1 MLRTLTLCSGK
12 GGVGKTL
19 LTTTLARIIQKET
32 NGNVLLV
39 DLDVTVRGLTL
50 LTFQN
55 KYALDQ
61 VPVSFVDCLSRG
73 SGEDTGVFEELR
85 KNLFPN
91 GGDEASP
98 SLYQRLDKIFVLPS
112 STESERLDWA
122 QLAQVDL
129 ERAIEKLSQ
138 VQSLVRDAANPS
150 YLIFDTHAGLGNL
163 SLAATTLSDLN
174 LIVLEEDDVS
184 WRSALNMLLEI
195 TELKKQRHG
204 GSRSYFLANKVGAKL
219 SEVSGKLKAFSFL
232 PPVPYDPWMQ
242 KLFSHATAATLEKEF
257 EHSDFFRFVHSQV
270 WQEIATILGLT
281 SVPARRAA
289 SLRSWWNG

>member
-19 LTTTLARIIQKET
+19 LATTLARIIQKET

-61 VPVSFVDCLSRG
+61 VPISFVDCLS
-73 SGEDTGVFEELR
+73 GETTAGTAVFEELR

-91 GGDEASP
+91 GEEEAAP

-122 QLAQVDL
+122 QWARVDL
-129 ERAIEKLSQ
+129 DCAIEKLSQ
-138 VQSLVRDAANPS
+138 VQSLAHEAADPS
-150 YLIFDTHAGLGNL
+150 YLIFDTHAGLGSL

-195 TELKKQRHG
+195 TEFKKQRHSS
-204 GSRSYFLANKVGAKL
+204 SRSYFLANKVGAKL
-219 SEVSGKLKAFSFL
+219 SEISGKLKAFSFL

-242 KLFSHATAATLEKEF
+242 KLFSHSTAATLEKEF
-257 EHSDFFRFVHSQV
+257 EHSDFFRCVHAQV
-270 WQEIATILGLT
+270 WQELATILGI
-281 SVPARRAA
+281 PATPTRRAA
-289 SLRSWWNG
+289 SLRSWWKG